1 MFYRFGE
8 PYRIPKYYFKNI
20 ILMRPVDSLFF
31 CIAIHPSGPFVC
43 GSSCKII
50 FFSQIP
56 APCFLFLSFLAS
68 LRYRWDA
75 RIRWRKESH
84 WERIT
89 WTAVHRKIRGLLC
102 WARSCPVPCGLY
114 IISSKC
120 SSRYSTVVQNF
131 HSYVRNTIAIKSSKS
146 TVGPC
151 PEENAKKQGN

>member
-120 SSRYSTVVQNF
+120 SSRYSSSEFPFLRQKY
-131 HSYVRNTIAIKSSKS
+131 HCDQIIKIDHWPFQRKM
-146 TVGPC
+146 
-151 PEENAKKQGN
+151 K